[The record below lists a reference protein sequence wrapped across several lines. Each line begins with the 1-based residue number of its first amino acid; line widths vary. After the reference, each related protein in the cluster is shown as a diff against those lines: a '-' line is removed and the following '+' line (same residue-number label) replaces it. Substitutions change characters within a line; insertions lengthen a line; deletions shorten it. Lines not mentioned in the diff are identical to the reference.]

1 MSTTHTPFE
10 QFIHDMTDLTTAR
23 RQASDAELAETTGA
37 LLRELIGR
45 PNILPEEFMHAP
57 AGTGSRGRYV
67 LHRCPTFTV
76 SSIVWA
82 PGEVA
87 EPHNHETW
95 GAIGVVSNRIEERR
109 YEEIGDSRI
118 RPLEHHAVPHGAVSL
133 LIPDDDIHSMHNLTK
148 QETVEIHVY
157 GKDLTGLRRRRW
169 SLDGDDMKE
178 FASGKYANC

>member
-1 MSTTHTPFE
+1 VTTTHTPLE
-10 QFIHDMTDLTTAR
+10 QFVHDMTELTTAQQR
-23 RQASDAELAETTGA
+23 PTDQELAETTGSLLQA
-37 LLRELIGR
+37 LIER
-45 PNILPEEFMHAP
+45 PGFLPEEFMHAP
-57 AGTGSRGRYV
+57 KEGGSRGRYL

-109 YEEIGDSRI
+109 YEEIENSRI
-118 RPLEHHAVPHGAVSL
+118 RALDHHSVPHGAVSL
-133 LIPDDDIHSMHNLTK
+133 LIPDDDIHSMHNLTE

-157 GKDLTGLRRRRW
+157 GQDLTGLRRKRW
-169 SLDGDDMKE
+169 SLDGDDMRE